1 MTVLTLSATLP
12 SEFVSTATVGTSA
25 DWLMIQK
32 SGESYLRKIAAS
44 ASAFGAAGINGDIN
58 QPFSCQNL
66 FMPSQAA
73 IWCVQNS
80 RGLVV
85 ETATTTAYCQHFKV
99 WDPGLGFTPLTAG
112 AINCTTLTCSSA
124 GAIVLP
130 NTASIYCSGY
140 QRGIV
145 FNNSDTT
152 VYGGELKAWN
162 ASAGAWA
169 AITGASLY
177 CATGGIKV
185 NGHITAE
192 DRATY
197 DLGSPAEAFNEL
209 YLAADSSSMGKYDHT
224 AIYTSADGFKIR
236 TASGSGSSWSFTTTL
251 KPLFSSDSGHTSNR
265 RLKTD
270 VGRLTGARAHL
281 RATAPSS
288 FRMIGDGPGGRPRW
302 GFIAEELET
311 VMPTAV
317 MPIGDHFEEDGEPV
331 KAVLIMPLVAFAIQ
345 CLREHDEAL
354 ETIASAFQEERAAR
368 LALEARLEKLEKS
381 ERARA

>member
-1 MTVLTLSATLP
+1 MSVITLSATLP
-12 SEFVSTATVGTSA
+12 SEFVSTASVGTSA
-25 DWLMIQK
+25 DWLVIQK
-32 SGESYLRKIAAS
+32 SGENYLRKIPAS
-44 ASAFGAAGINGDIN
+44 ASAFGAAALAG
-58 QPFSCQNL
+58 SSSQN
-66 FMPSQAA
+66 FA
-73 IWCVQNS
+73 
-80 RGLVV
+80 
-85 ETATTTAYCQHFKV
+85 
-99 WDPGLGFTPLTAG
+99 
-112 AINCTTLTCSSA
+112 CTTLTCSAA
-124 GAIVLP
+124 GAIILP
-130 NTASIYCSGY
+130 NTASIWCSGN
-140 QRGIV
+140 QRGIQ

-152 VYGGELKAWN
+152 IYGGELKAYN
-162 ASAGAWA
+162 VTSGAFAPITAAS
-169 AITGASLY
+169 IY
-177 CATGGIKV
+177 CVTGGIKV
-185 NGHITAE
+185 NGHITAD

-288 FRMIGDGPGGRPRW
+288 FRMIGDGPGGRTRW

-354 ETIASAFQEERAAR
+354 ETIASAFQKERAAR
-368 LALEARLEKLEKS
+368 LALEARIAALE
-381 ERARA
+381 